1 MGQYVDGI
9 WMTRQLEGELGFLTV
24 VGRTVISSL
33 EIFLKVG
40 LMKSLV
46 ETHSLVV
53 FAAKN

>member
-46 ETHSLVV
+46 EAHSLVV